1 MKLHLPKMLRR
12 ALLACV
18 AAVAG
23 VTTTAGTATVVGG
36 VVTYAM
42 LNSQALAGEY
52 TVNTSASPGNND
64 AEAPANNINTYTA
77 EDTLIF
83 DLNGGYLKMENLTI
97 NAQVVINQLRLD
109 NGSGNK
115 TYTFANTVT
124 GTGEFSYVAV
134 STAKNQTY
142 HFQGSMAGY
151 SGNMTLKNDRES
163 KFIFSAESGTGTIT
177 ALGTNRVVVD
187 GATILNSSIN
197 TALLEVTNL
206 GSTESA
212 AITTVGSDAI
222 TSTVKASAVTIA
234 ANSGLHVL
242 AGSTLSLGSVVA
254 NAGALTLDGTLAVE
268 TLDGWGY
275 ESTGS
280 LSNGT
285 HGYRSGEL
293 IYTLITSSGDAASLE
308 LGEGFAF
315 MVGDVAVDS
324 SAMVQEGGTLKYV
337 QSGASTL
344 YEISSE
350 YNGST
355 PVTYAGSTG
364 DMEQAT
370 GFRLAAG
377 TTLRLTSALADSVV
391 DGIKVTGGAAA
402 TVEVQNSGDTET
414 VLQAGSLH
422 LETGASLVLKGNGVY
437 RNDAVTNVVDTVL
450 PAGVTYSADGWTGVT
465 ELAGGADGLHLGN
478 ALNKVTTGGIRL
490 NGLVAH
496 AHDHTVAKSME
507 LVNGD
512 GVSALKLQNGSSQ
525 NNQTSTFQGAI
536 SGTGDMEYNWS
547 SGNANICS
555 THVFS
560 GNVSAWDGWFI
571 SGTGAAKMVEAKFT
585 SGGEVFSTAGNGG
598 VKDNRTSD
606 YHLKVTIEA
615 ESNTTFNGSIVNAQS
630 VAVNSNTVFKK
641 NVNAVSMTVADDV
654 DVVLDAGSVLELDTL
669 AGAVSSNG
677 GTIILGSVAAETSAT
692 IGGSSVTIA
701 DTISN
706 EGTLDITAT
715 SILLG
720 EDMSAY
726 TVKQAGEAGY
736 SLDGKTIVND
746 DKQNGFQI
754 SRGGSLY
761 LIEGEDVSV
770 AATHVQYGD
779 AEYELVT
786 DSTGVWFVSN
796 SSVTGKEYHITTGDV
811 VVDLGVQEK
820 ATGYVLRGGVM
831 KVTEGQISA
840 TQIDASSVT
849 SDGVVTA
856 GGISLA
862 GNAVITELDPAQH
875 GAVLGCISGTG
886 TLEVAAA
893 DNWGTV
899 INTLANS
906 GMDALF
912 TGTTYVKSGKFT
924 YDGGKLGTTLK
935 LAENVHF
942 QVNASGEMSHELV
955 LEAGNHEVHVN
966 GSNVLDITGSISGEG
981 VFDKRA
987 GGTINVLDGVQ
998 IENYKNS
1005 VGTTNLGAAAVSSLA
1020 LAGGAVNVNG
1030 GAVSQL
1036 EVSGGSASV
1045 TAGTV
1050 ISASVAGGSLNVQG
1064 GTVGAVESS
1073 SAVSIAAG
1081 LVESLTIQD
1090 GTLNLAGGDVTTLT
1104 MNGGSVTALGG
1115 TVGNLE
1121 YMNGSI
1127 ATGNDQEAGMLKVTG
1142 VLTVADSAVLELGGA
1157 GVSEISSLKLQ
1168 AGSLLDA
1175 SGALTLGSIEFT
1187 GAGAAASIATL
1198 AGAETKVLLGDL
1210 LASVGETEK
1219 MLLMSLGESSDC
1231 NLLYNGSVI
1240 TAEGV
1245 TVSHLAADSQRDY
1258 KLALVDNELT
1268 LEFTGLTHIQSWGKD
1283 EFGEEGDGSWDSGVT
1298 DDSVVK
1304 FDGAGSSTVT
1314 VDAAGVSSAGVV
1326 VAGSDYTFVG
1336 GDVTVSGD
1344 MLLSDGGSLTV
1355 QNHVTVDKNAT
1366 VAKDATLVVE
1376 SGAEVEV
1383 GRHLNAQGAVQNYG
1397 VLSAASAEVG
1407 STMMNDATA
1416 ELKITNTLSAGSL
1429 DNAGLIEAG
1438 RLTADSVDNSGTLL
1452 TNAVQVAAT
1461 LANEGSID
1469 AVSLSAGSIINSGEI
1484 YVSEQL
1490 VTDKLTIDHQLS
1502 TDGEV
1507 QIMADSI
1514 AALTSGGN
1522 VVIDLTSQA
1531 LSPILEGDYA
1541 LLKVGDG
1548 SVTLDGNVVE
1558 SGITL
1563 SNAVIDYFRQKNQ
1576 KISLIGSAGQ
1586 TSTFALRDAAA
1597 SLLTISLN
1605 VRELTEADK
1614 YWNTSSLTD
1623 GLGMVL
1629 GVRADD
1635 GSIVL
1640 SSNSVLDEVNSVHV
1654 DTATTLDLT
1663 SDDDDALNINSLSGS
1678 SSLALVGNGDTVN
1691 INGGSLNARLT
1702 LRGISACVDGVS
1714 VAAVQGDAASTLSGT
1729 LELTGTGSTFYG
1741 EYVAAEV
1748 TIAGGTH
1755 TLAAGSGLKVK
1766 GSTGTVVLT
1775 AGQGATLG
1783 TTGTNV
1789 VAEEGVG
1796 SLAGSMTG
1804 GKLSMNAGLVT
1815 SGLLLKDTDV
1825 DVALSAS
1832 AANNQALDVAAGS
1845 EMVITSL
1852 GAAGSEVGEVD
1863 VTVSGGST
1871 AVDLVSKY
1879 FKVGSIRLEGGKLMA
1894 SRNTS
1899 YYSDKAGES
1908 VSASGAAGL
1917 ALADAALVG
1926 LNPQLDKTSDLGT
1939 VLNLLDTASAGTAD
1953 KLGASLAGAS
1963 TAVLGMASMGDVER
1977 QLKAIR
1983 NRTTTMGVDQSVA
1996 NEDMPYINAW
2006 INAEGNRS
2014 ELSESESLAG
2024 YELNSW
2030 GGTVG
2035 FDVDI
2040 CPTLTAGVALTAMRG
2055 DLDATGGDTATG
2067 DMDTNYMSVFA
2078 RYATGAWTH
2087 TFVATMGMSDISLNR
2102 TVAGVEL
2109 EGKTDATSYGFM
2121 YEVGRVIALD
2131 EECTACLQ
2139 PVFNVT
2145 WRSSSVDGYSE
2156 EGSDLAL
2163 KVDEQSLNTVTF
2175 GLGARLQAV
2184 VGESMYNRTSI
2195 LEARVMAKVDAG
2207 DRSGSSDVALAALP
2221 EAKSSVDSAEMG
2233 AFGLEV
2239 GAGLTLPIG
2248 QEGGSIFA
2256 DASVELRSDYTNV
2269 NGTVGYRINF

>member
-1 MKLHLPKMLRR
+1 MLRR

-97 NAQVVINQLRLD
+97 NAQVVINQLKLND
-109 NGSGNK
+109 GSGNK
-115 TYTFANTVT
+115 TYIFANTVT
-124 GTGEFSYVAV
+124 GTGEFSFVAGT
-134 STAKNQTY
+134 TAKNQTY

-187 GATILNSSIN
+187 GATILNSSID
-197 TALLEVTNL
+197 TALLEVSNL
-206 GSTESA
+206 GGTESA

-242 AGSTLSLGSVVA
+242 AGSTLSLGSAVA

-422 LETGASLVLKGNGVY
+422 LETGASVVLKGNGVY

-490 NGLVAH
+490 NGLIAH

-536 SGTGDMEYNWS
+536 SGTGDMEYNWN

-560 GNVSAWDGWFI
+560 GSVSAWDGWFI
-571 SGTGAAKMVEAKFT
+571 SGAGAAKMVEAKFT

-615 ESNTTFNGSIVNAQS
+615 ESDTTFNGSIVNAKS

-641 NVNAVSMTVADDV
+641 NINAVSMTVADDV

-736 SLDGKTIVND
+736 SLDGETIVND

-761 LIEGEDVSV
+761 LIEGENVSV

-856 GGISLA
+856 GGIRLA
-862 GNAVITELDPAQH
+862 GNAVITELNPAQH

-942 QVNASGEMSHELV
+942 QVNASGEMSHALV

-1005 VGTTNLGAAAVSSLA
+1005 VGTTNLGAATVSSLA

-1036 EVSGGSASV
+1036 EVSGGTASV

-1090 GTLNLAGGDVTTLT
+1090 GSLNLAGGDVTTLT
-1104 MNGGSVTALGG
+1104 MNGGSVTVLGG

-1219 MLLMSLGESSDC
+1219 TLLMSLGESTDC

-1245 TVSHLAADSQRDY
+1245 TVSHLAAEGQRDY

-1268 LEFTGLTHIQSWGKD
+1268 LEFAGLTHIQSWGQD
-1283 EFGEEGDGSWDSGVT
+1283 DFGGEDDGTWNSGVT

-1304 FDGAGSSTVT
+1304 FDGEGSSTVT

-1344 MLLSDGGSLTV
+1344 MLLSDGGSLSV
-1355 QNHVTVDKNAT
+1355 QNHVTVDNNAI
-1366 VAKDATLVVE
+1366 VAEGATLVVQ
-1376 SGAEVEV
+1376 SGAEVEI
-1383 GRHLNAQGAVQNYG
+1383 GLNLNAQGAVQNYG
-1397 VLSAASAEVG
+1397 VINAASAEVG
-1407 STMMNDATA
+1407 STMMNDANA

-1438 RLTADSVDNSGTLL
+1438 RLTADSVDNSGTLT

-1531 LSPILEGDYA
+1531 LSPIQEGDYA

-1586 TSTFALRDAAA
+1586 TSTFAVRDTAA
-1597 SLLTISLN
+1597 SMLTISLN
-1605 VRELTEADK
+1605 VRELTESDK

-1623 GLGMVL
+1623 GLGIVL

-1640 SSNSVLDEVNSVHV
+1640 SSNSVLDEVNRVHV

-1663 SDDDDALNINSLSGS
+1663 SDDAAALNINSLSGS

-1691 INGGSLNARLT
+1691 INGGSLNANLT
-1702 LRGISACVDGVS
+1702 LKGISACMDGVS

-1755 TLAAGSGLKVK
+1755 TLAAGSGLKVE

-1845 EMVITSL
+1845 EVVITRL

-1899 YYSDKAGES
+1899 YYSDKVGES

-1917 ALADAALVG
+1917 ALADAALVD

-1983 NRTTTMGVDQSVA
+1983 NRTTTMGVDQSVT
-1996 NEDMPYINAW
+1996 NENMPYINAW

-2055 DLDATGGDTATG
+2055 DLDATGADIATG

-2131 EECTACLQ
+2131 EDCTACLQ

-2184 VGESMYNRTSI
+2184 VGESVYNRTSI

-2221 EAKSSVDSAEMG
+2221 ESRSSVDSAEMG

>member
-1 MKLHLPKMLRR
+1 MKLHLPKLLRH

-18 AAVAG
+18 ASVAA
-23 VTTTAGTATVVGG
+23 VTTTVGTATVVGG

-42 LNSQALAGEY
+42 LGAQALADEY
-52 TVNTSASPGNND
+52 TVNTSASPANGD
-64 AEAPANNINTYTA
+64 AAAPANNIDTYTA
-77 EDTLIF
+77 EDTIIF
-83 DLNGGYLKMENLTI
+83 DLNGGYLKMADMTI
-97 NAQVVINQLRLD
+97 NAQVVINRLKIND
-109 NGSGNK
+109 GSGNK

-124 GTGEFSYVAV
+124 GTGDFSYVAT

-151 SGNMTLKNDRES
+151 SGNMLLNDDRAS
-163 KFIFSAESGTGTIT
+163 KFIFSAESGTGAIN
-177 ALGTNRVVVD
+177 AMGTNRVVVD

-197 TALLEVTNL
+197 TALLEVTKL
-206 GSTESA
+206 GSAEGP
-212 AITTVGSDAI
+212 AITTVGSSSVASQV
-222 TSTVKASAVTIA
+222 TASALTIA
-234 ANSGLHVL
+234 ANSGLHML
-242 AGSTLSLGSVVA
+242 AGTTLTLGSA
-254 NAGALTLDGTLAVE
+254 ISNAGSLTLDGTLAVE
-268 TLDGWGY
+268 TLDNWSF

-280 LSNGT
+280 MSNGT
-285 HGYRSGEL
+285 HGYRTGEL
-293 IYTLITSSGDAASLE
+293 IYTLVTSAGDAAALQ
-308 LGEGFAF
+308 LGDSFAL
-315 MVGDVAVDS
+315 MVGDTAIDS
-324 SAMVQEGGTLKYV
+324 SSLVQTGSTLKYV
-337 QSGASTL
+337 QSGSGTM

-350 YNGST
+350 YNEAA

-370 GFRLAAG
+370 GFRLADG
-377 TTLRLTSALADSVV
+377 TTLRLTSTLADSVV
-391 DGIKVTGGAAA
+391 DGIWVTGGGAA
-402 TVEVQNSGDTET
+402 TVEVLNNGDTKT

-422 LETGASLVLKGNGVY
+422 LETGSSLVLKGDGVY
-437 RNDAVTNVVDTVL
+437 RNSAVTTAASVL
-450 PAGVTYSADGWTGVT
+450 PGGVSLSADEWTGT
-465 ELAGGADGLHLGN
+465 LELAGGNQGVGLDTYVNSH
-478 ALNKVTTGGIRL
+478 ASAVRL
-490 NGLVAH
+490 NGLLTYVQNQ
-496 AHDHTVAKSME
+496 TVTKDIE
-507 LVNGD
+507 LVNNAD
-512 GVSALKLQNGSSQ
+512 GWAVRLNNG
-525 NNQTSTFQGAI
+525 TSTANQSGTFSGAV
-536 SGTGDMEYNWS
+536 SGTGNMEYTWNSGGTNFCS
-547 SGNANICS
+547 SY
-555 THVFS
+555 VFS
-560 GNVSAWDGWFI
+560 GNVSAWDGWFV
-571 SGTGAAKMVEAKFT
+571 SGANAGKMVEARFT
-585 SGGEVFSTAGNGG
+585 SGGDVFSSAGNGG
-598 VKDNRTSD
+598 VRDNRTSD
-606 YHLKVTIEA
+606 YRLKVTIEA
-615 ESNTTFNGSIVNAQS
+615 ESTTNFNGSIVNAQS

-641 NVNAVSMTVADDV
+641 NVNAVSMTVADGAEA
-654 DVVLDAGSVLELDTL
+654 VLDAGSVLELDTL

-677 GTIILGSVAAETSAT
+677 GTIILGSVAAETSAS

-701 DTISN
+701 ETISN

-720 EDMSAY
+720 ENMSAY

-736 SLDGKTIVND
+736 SLDGETIVND

-796 SSVTGKEYHITTGDV
+796 SSVSGKEYHITTGDV

-820 ATGYVLRGGVM
+820 AAGYVLRGGVM

-856 GGISLA
+856 GGIKLA
-862 GNAVITELDPAQH
+862 DNAVITNLETAQH

-1005 VGTTNLGAAAVSSLA
+1005 VGTTNLGAATVSSLA

-1050 ISASVAGGSLNVQG
+1050 TSASVAGGSLNVQG

-1090 GTLNLAGGDVTTLT
+1090 GTLNLVGGDVTTLT
-1104 MNGGSVTALGG
+1104 MNGGSVTVLGG

-1142 VLTVADSAVLELGGA
+1142 VLTVADSAVLELGDA

-1219 MLLMSLGESSDC
+1219 TLLMSLGESSDC

-1245 TVSHLAADSQRDY
+1245 TVSHLVAEGQRDY

-1268 LEFTGLTHIQSWGKD
+1268 LEFTGLTHIQSWGQD
-1283 EFGEEGDGSWDSGVT
+1283 DFGGEADGAWNSGVT

-1304 FDGAGSSTVT
+1304 FDGEGSSTVT

-1355 QNHVTVDKNAT
+1355 QNHVTVDNNAI
-1366 VAKDATLVVE
+1366 VAEGATLVVQ
-1376 SGAEVEV
+1376 SGAEVEI
-1383 GRHLNAQGAVQNYG
+1383 GLNLNAQGAVQNYG
-1397 VLSAASAEVG
+1397 VINAVSAEVG
-1407 STMMNDATA
+1407 STMLNDANA

-1438 RLTADSVDNSGTLL
+1438 RLTADSVDNSGTLT

-1469 AVSLSAGSIINSGEI
+1469 AVSLSAGSIINRGEI

-1507 QIMADSI
+1507 QILADSI

-1531 LSPILEGDYA
+1531 LSPIQEGDYA

-1586 TSTFALRDAAA
+1586 TSTFAVRDTAA
-1597 SLLTISLN
+1597 SMLTISLN
-1605 VRELTEADK
+1605 VRELTESDK

-1640 SSNSVLDEVNSVHV
+1640 SSNSVLDEVNGVHV

-1691 INGGSLNARLT
+1691 INGGSLNANLT
-1702 LRGISACVDGVS
+1702 LKGISACMDGVS

-1789 VAEEGVG
+1789 VAEAGVG

-1845 EMVITSL
+1845 EVVITRL

-1917 ALADAALVG
+1917 AMADAALVG
-1926 LNPQLDKTSDLGT
+1926 LNPQLDKTSDLGA

-1983 NRTTTMGVDQSVA
+1983 NRTTTMGVDQSVT
-1996 NEDMPYINAW
+1996 NENMPYINAW

-2055 DLDATGGDTATG
+2055 DLDATGADIATG

-2221 EAKSSVDSAEMG
+2221 ESRSSVDSAEMG